1 MFLSILD
8 KKRAE
13 LLKKFGFLKRYRFY
27 LAGGTAL
34 ALQIEHRISL
44 DFDFY
49 TQKKFDNNQLF
60 LELREKF
67 KKIILIQMAEQTLIV
82 KINEVEVSFFYY
94 PYPLIFSPI
103 KFQGVNLASKED
115 ISVMKI
121 IAISM
126 RGTERDFI
134 DIYFLLQSFS
144 LKEIFKFVE
153 KKYPEFN
160 IYVGLQ
166 GLTYFVDA
174 ERRQKRRL
182 HLTQNISWS
191 KVKKVLINEVRKYQE
206 KCIR

>member
-13 LLKKFGFLKRYRFY
+13 LLKKFGFLERYRFY

-115 ISVMKI
+115 ISAMKI

-182 HLTQNISWS
+182 HLTQNISWN